1 MNLTTILFSNKTY
14 YYLILFFYSV
24 CINISNTLM
33 TYHKPQSTHPQDH
46 YYRALDIH
54 SWPRF
59 HQRKARIWHTWGSSV
74 FHKGHGDL
82 GNIKLNQNMQS
93 KDSTTTSTSKVL
105 MVKIRCRMKY
115 DIEQDSRRDLKVNSL
130 QQTVIV
136 SKLSTL

>member
-1 MNLTTILFSNKTY
+1 
-14 YYLILFFYSV
+14 
-24 CINISNTLM
+24 M

-82 GNIKLNQNMQS
+82 GNIYMIKS
-93 KDSTTTSTSKVL
+93 KYAIKGFNYY
-105 MVKIRCRMKY
+105 IN
-115 DIEQDSRRDLKVNSL
+115 IENIDGKN
-130 QQTVIV
+130 
-136 SKLSTL
+136 KM

>member
-1 MNLTTILFSNKTY
+1 MTFVCGLQTLKLINFPKIFQIKGLKPKNKGHTNFYECCDLTKKVCLVY
-14 YYLILFFYSV
+14 Y
-24 CINISNTLM
+24 ISNTLM

-93 KDSTTTSTSKVL
+93 KDSTYYINIKNIDGI
-105 MVKIRCRMKY
+105 K
-115 DIEQDSRRDLKVNSL
+115 
-130 QQTVIV
+130 
-136 SKLSTL
+136 